1 MKEEKQPTPC
11 AHVSPALAAKE
22 TLGRMAKTKQT
33 LLPQNYCRVYREVT
47 GEAQPWTSFCAQSEL
62 LADLMCR
69 LLTPWT
75 SNGGEKVAPIA
86 DHARDLTRLL
96 RDISREADVV
106 RARTTAESLG
116 SRIHDRVATDDH
128 VQAALA
134 KLIRLVAASLADLA
148 GDDKSVRGQIS
159 ILEKLLCSDL
169 TPASVQLATSHL
181 QRLIDQQRE
190 TRRSLDEAQQTL
202 RIALAKLVEQAGE
215 MAQDTSEYE
224 AKVVVLAR
232 DVENANDVSGIK
244 TVVAELGGLL
254 KEVGDSIRQSRDIMT
269 KTHVQLTDAERQIAE
284 LRQRLAD
291 TSERARRDALTG
303 AMNRAGLEQIWQREA
318 EQSIKNRSTLSL
330 GILDIDNFKKLN
342 DTYGHKTGDDALM
355 HLVGVVKEA
364 LRGLD
369 TVARLGGEEF
379 VILLPETGA
388 EGAEAVLQRLQREL
402 TKHFFLANNERVL
415 ITFSGGVTQVRLGED
430 SLQSAVARADGAL
443 YEAKRTGKNRVCVA

>member
-1 MKEEKQPTPC
+1 MKEDKPNPTVPP
-11 AHVSPALAAKE
+11 SPAVAAKE
-22 TLGRMAKTKQT
+22 TLGRMAKTKLA

-47 GEAQPWTSFCAQSEL
+47 ADSQPWTAFCAQNEWLADVLGRL
-62 LADLMCR
+62 LA
-69 LLTPWT
+69 PWT
-75 SNGGEKVAPIA
+75 GEAGDRVAPIV
-86 DHARDLTRLL
+86 DPAREFTRLL
-96 RDISREADVV
+96 REISTEADLI
-106 RARTTAESLG
+106 RARTAADTLG
-116 SRIHDRVATDDH
+116 NCIHDRVITDSH

-134 KLIRLVAASLADLA
+134 KLIRLVAASLADVA
-148 GDDKSVRGQIS
+148 GDDRSVRGQIS
-159 ILEKLLCSDL
+159 ILERLLSNDL
-169 TPASVQLATSHL
+169 TPAAVQLATSHL

-202 RIALAKLVEQAGE
+202 RFALTKLVEQAGE
-215 MAQDTSEYE
+215 MAQDATEYE
-224 AKVVVLAR
+224 SKVVTLARDIETANDAKAIKVVV
-232 DVENANDVSGIK
+232 G
-244 TVVAELGGLL
+244 ELGSLL
-254 KEVGDSIRQSRDIMT
+254 KDVGDSIRQSRDIMA

-303 AMNRAGLEQIWQREA
+303 AMNRAGLEQIWQREI
-318 EQSIKNRSTLSL
+318 EQSSKNGSPLSL

-355 HLVGVVKEA
+355 HLVGVVREA

-379 VILLPETGA
+379 VILLPETRADGA
-388 EGAEAVLQRLQREL
+388 DAVLQRLQREL

-415 ITFSGGVTQVRLGED
+415 ITFSGGVTQVQVGED

-443 YEAKRTGKNRVCVA
+443 YEAKRAGKNRVCVA

>member
-1 MKEEKQPTPC
+1 MKEDKQPNPN
-11 AHVSPALAAKE
+11 AIASPALAAKE
-22 TLGRMAKTKQT
+22 TLGRMAKTKQA

-47 GEAQPWTSFCAQSEL
+47 EDSQPWTSFCSQSEL
-62 LADLMCR
+62 LADLLGR
-69 LLTPWT
+69 FLAPWT
-75 SNGGEKVAPIA
+75 GDGGDKVAPIVQP
-86 DHARDLTRLL
+86 ARDFTRLL
-96 RDISREADVV
+96 REVAREADLV
-106 RARTTAESLG
+106 RARTAADTLG
-116 SRIHDRVATDDH
+116 NRIHDRVVTDSH
-128 VQAALA
+128 VQAELA
-134 KLIRLVAASLADLA
+134 KLIRLVAASLADVA

-159 ILEKLLCSDL
+159 ILEKLLSNDL
-169 TPASVQLATSHL
+169 TPAAVHLATSHL
-181 QRLIDQQRE
+181 QRLVDQQRE

-202 RIALAKLVEQAGE
+202 RLALAKLVEQAGE
-215 MAQDTSEYE
+215 MAQDTTEYE
-224 AKVVVLAR
+224 AKVVALAR
-232 DVENANDVSGIK
+232 DVETASDASAIK
-244 TVVAELGGLL
+244 TVVGELGGLL
-254 KEVGDSIRQSRDIMT
+254 KEVGASIRQSRDIMAR
-269 KTHVQLTDAERQIAE
+269 THVQLTDAERQIAE

-303 AMNRAGLEQIWQREA
+303 AMNRAGLEQIWQRELD
-318 EQSIKNRSTLSL
+318 QSSKNGSSLSL

-388 EGAEAVLQRLQREL
+388 DGAEAVLQRLQREL

-415 ITFSGGVTQVRLGED
+415 ITFSGGVTQVRVGED

-443 YEAKRTGKNRVCVA
+443 YEAKRSGKNRVCMG